1 MFTTAVLTSSFWT
14 VFWALTAFAGVLA
27 LSLDYLAKAP
37 RFAQHRIRP
46 FAKNRYS
53 EARRIINTT
62 LNQLL
67 SLLLFVAFF
76 VYFGDRVFANIWQ
89 PGAARLIGEV
99 LGVLLLYDFVYYW
112 FHRAAHHPLLMRYM
126 HGMHHWV
133 RHPTATQSTYL
144 NPLEPTGALLI
155 LFGAIWLFAPISH
168 QSFALIYFIYS
179 ATNLIVHS
187 SLVPQHPALRLFS
200 YWARKHDAH
209 HQLFRV
215 NYANIFPFW
224 DALFGTT
231 DEALKKQHAH
241 KI

>member
-1 MFTTAVLTSSFWT
+1 MFTTAVLTPTFWT
-14 VFWALTAFAGVLA
+14 VFWSLTAFAGVLA

-37 RFAQHRIRP
+37 HFAQHRIRP

-53 EARRIINTT
+53 EARRVLNTT
-62 LNQLL
+62 LNQLF
-67 SLLLFVAFF
+67 SLLLFIAFF
-76 VYFGDRVFANIWQ
+76 VYFGDRVFANTWQ

-112 FHRAAHHPLLMRYM
+112 YHRAAHHPMLMRYM
-126 HGMHHWV
+126 HGTHHWV
-133 RHPTATQSTYL
+133 RNPTATQSTYL

-155 LFGAIWLFAPISH
+155 LFGSIWLFAPISH

-224 DALFGTT
+224 DQMFGTT
-231 DEALKKQHAH
+231 DDALKKQHTH
-241 KI
+241 QT